1 MSLSKDWYY
10 LYELLALFLDDMVNN
25 WFMSTILDKT
35 ERRIYLKAMVSAQQS
50 YLESKNKKFSE
61 LRSTPANGGQARQPS

>member
-1 MSLSKDWYY
+1 MAKTNAGFKLGK
-10 LYELLALFLDDMVNN
+10 MVKLTL
-25 WFMSTILDKT
+25 STILDKN

>member
-1 MSLSKDWYY
+1 MAKTNATFKLGKMVK
-10 LYELLALFLDDMVNN
+10 LTLA
-25 WFMSTILDKT
+25 TILDKT

-61 LRSTPANGGQARQPS
+61 LRSTPANGGQARQPQ